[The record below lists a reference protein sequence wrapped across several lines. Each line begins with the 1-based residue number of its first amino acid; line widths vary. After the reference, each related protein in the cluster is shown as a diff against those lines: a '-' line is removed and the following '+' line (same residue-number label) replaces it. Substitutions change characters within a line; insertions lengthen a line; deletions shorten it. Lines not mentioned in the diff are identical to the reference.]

1 MLITALPTALRLLAA
16 SALFVAA
23 GASAQEPRR
32 VGGLATP
39 ESVLVTADGR
49 IVVSEIGGFG
59 VDGDGKLT
67 LISADGKAQPF
78 AIAGLD
84 DPKGLAERD
93 GTLYAADKTRVL
105 KVDREGRVS
114 VLAAASAFPQPPRF
128 LNDLALGADGDLY
141 VSDSGDLQ
149 KGSLGAI
156 FRIASNGTVSLVVN
170 EAANAAIR
178 SPNGLLADGPGRL
191 LVVDFASG
199 ELLRLTLASGAT
211 EKLADGFGGGD
222 GLARDAAG
230 MLYISDWKGG
240 KVWKLALGQPGAKP
254 MLYPLAFQAAAD
266 LTLAADGQHLLVP
279 DMKAG
284 TLVWLPK

>member
-1 MLITALPTALRLLAA
+1 MSLDFSSTALRLIAA
-16 SALFVAA
+16 SVLAIHTA
-23 GASAQEPRR
+23 ASAQEPKR
-32 VGGLATP
+32 VGGLTTP
-39 ESVLVTADGR
+39 ESVLVTSDGR

-67 LISADGKAQPF
+67 LIGADGKPQPL
-78 AIAGLD
+78 ATAGLD

-93 GTLYAADKTRVL
+93 GTLLVADKTRVL
-105 KVDREGRVS
+105 KIDRQGRVS

-128 LNDLALGADGDLY
+128 LNDLAFGADGELY

-149 KGSLGAI
+149 KGGLGAI
-156 FRIASNGTVSLVVN
+156 FRVASNGTVSLVVN
-170 EAANAAIR
+170 EARNPAIK
-178 SPNGLLADGPGRL
+178 SPNGLLADGPGRM

-230 MLYISDWKGG
+230 TLYISDWKGG
-240 KVWKLALGQPGAKP
+240 KVWKLALGQTGARP
-254 MLYPLAFQAAAD
+254 ELYPTAFQAAAD

>member
-1 MLITALPTALRLLAA
+1 MPLKLPSTVLRLLAA
-16 SALFVAA
+16 SVLAA
-23 GASAQEPRR
+23 TAAASAQEPRR
-32 VGGLATP
+32 VGGLVTP
-39 ESVLVTADGR
+39 ESVLLTADGR

-59 VDGDGKLT
+59 VDGDGRLT
-67 LISADGKAQPF
+67 RVGADGKLQPF
-78 AIAGLD
+78 VTAGLD

-93 GTLYAADKTRVL
+93 GVLFVADKTRVL

-114 VLAAASAFPQPPRF
+114 VLAAASAFPQPTRF
-128 LNDLALGADGDLY
+128 LNDLAFGADGELY

-149 KGSLGAI
+149 NGGLGAI
-156 FRIASNGTVSLVVN
+156 FRVAANGAVSLVVN
-170 EAANAAIR
+170 EAANPAVK

-254 MLYPLAFQAAAD
+254 VLYPLAFQAAAD

-284 TLVWLPK
+284 TLVWLLK